1 MVSSKQIM
9 EIKEESA
16 ANVPGHT
23 LFISENLLRSL
34 LKVVPPEILSCPP
47 WKTFFFLVVAYVNPP
62 FVPPP
67 PPPPLQK
74 LFPLHTKIA

>member
-47 WKTFFFLVVAYVNPP
+47 WKTFFFFGGSLCESSLRTPSTPP
-62 FVPPP
+62 
-67 PPPPLQK
+67 QK